1 MVRQHKTHEF
11 CGGCCLDAL
20 ELVHHANAHGLEK
33 EKATT
38 ESRVGNRP
46 MTGGH
51 GFGDGKFSV
60 MDFAPISKSV
70 CAWRC
75 FTVSRVLCLS
85 SHWHDSQ
92 SGLLMLHALPRGS
105 SMSSSIGMAGAG
117 VDCGLFL

>member
-20 ELVHHANAHGLEK
+20 ELVHHANAHGPEK

-38 ESRVGNRP
+38 ENRVGTRP

-60 MDFAPISKSV
+60 M
-70 CAWRC
+70 
-75 FTVSRVLCLS
+75 VLCTEF
-85 SHWHDSQ
+85 Q
-92 SGLLMLHALPRGS
+92 VGGAAALFYGIAGVAFVNS
-105 SMSSSIGMAGAG
+105 GAG
-117 VDCGLFL
+117 LSTENTAPDHPAT